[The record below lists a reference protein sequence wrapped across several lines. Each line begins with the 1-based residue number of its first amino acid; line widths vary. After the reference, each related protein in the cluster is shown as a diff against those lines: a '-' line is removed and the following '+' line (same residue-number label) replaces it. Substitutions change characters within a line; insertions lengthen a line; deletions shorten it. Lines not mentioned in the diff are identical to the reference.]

1 MNRSWPLAAALLVL
15 LQGQAAVHA
24 AELQVLS
31 SNALTGVLGELV
43 PAFEQASGNTLVVR
57 FDTTQALT
65 EGVSRGEEFDVAIL
79 THAAAQSLAASGK
92 CSSGTDIARSG
103 LGVAVRAG
111 TPKPD
116 IATLAAFRQ
125 SLRAAKSVGFSS
137 TGASGLYV
145 EQMLQRI
152 GMASTVNAKVQR
164 YPSDQLA
171 RRLADGEVELVIQQI
186 SEIHVM
192 QGSAYAGPLPQAVQ
206 NETVFTASVGA
217 GAHSPAAA
225 QALVAFL
232 SAPAAAAV
240 IRAQW
245 MLPP

>member
-1 MNRSWPLAAALLVL
+1 VKLSWPLATALLALMQV
-15 LQGQAAVHA
+15 QAAVQA

-31 SNALTGVLGELV
+31 SNALTGVLGELA
-43 PAFEQASGNTLVVR
+43 PAFEHASGDTLVLH

-65 EGVSRGEEFDVAIL
+65 EGISRGEDFDVAIL
-79 THAAAQSLAASGK
+79 THAASQSLAASGR
-92 CSSGTDIARSG
+92 CGRGTDIARSG

-111 TPKPD
+111 ARKPD
-116 IATLAAFRQ
+116 IATLAAFKQ
-125 SLRAAKSVGFSS
+125 ALRRAKSVGFSS

-145 EQMLQRI
+145 QQMLQRI
-152 GMASTVNAKVQR
+152 GMAPTVNAKVQR

-171 RRLADGEVELVIQQI
+171 LRLAAGEVELVIQQI

-192 QGSAYAGPLPQAVQ
+192 QGSAYVGPLPQAVQ
-206 NETVFTASVGA
+206 NETVFTASVGS
-217 GAHSPAAA
+217 GARNPAAA

-232 SAPAAAAV
+232 TAPAAAPV
-240 IRAQW
+240 LRAQW